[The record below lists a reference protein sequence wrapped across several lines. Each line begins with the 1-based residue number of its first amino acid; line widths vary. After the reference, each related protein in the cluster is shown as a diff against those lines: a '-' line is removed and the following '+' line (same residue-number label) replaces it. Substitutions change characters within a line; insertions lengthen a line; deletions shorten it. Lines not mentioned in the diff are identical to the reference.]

1 MSDSHDLTKTWG
13 DIDSAVRRISA
24 RCEVYKD
31 PTDRVFS
38 EATETEKLIE
48 IKESF
53 EEEALQFRL
62 AVIRERL
69 KQEKRDSWLRPIG
82 STEFDALIRVVI
94 ERKCLES
101 LNEIGITDLLIQ
113 IGRGKVEL
121 EKVNR
126 CGINIDY
133 YHYKDDILQDIIAAD
148 LIIGHAGAGTC
159 LEVLR
164 CKKPF
169 VVVVNEELMDNHQW
183 ELAERLH
190 ELDHIFC
197 TRLKDLAEI
206 IRSPEIF
213 KLKPFAGH
221 DYSTLA
227 NTVLRHMGIDDV

>member
-1 MSDSHDLTKTWG
+1 MLCFVT
-13 DIDSAVRRISA
+13 V
-24 RCEVYKD
+24 
-31 PTDRVFS
+31 
-38 EATETEKLIE
+38 
-48 IKESF
+48 
-53 EEEALQFRL
+53 
-62 AVIRERL
+62 
-69 KQEKRDSWLRPIG
+69 G
-82 STEFDALIRVVI
+82 STEFDALIRTVI
-94 ERKCLES
+94 EQKCLES

-113 IGRGKVEL
+113 MGRGKVKL

-133 YHYKDDILQDIIAAD
+133 YCYKDDILQDIRAAD

-190 ELDHIFC
+190 ELGHIFC
-197 TRLKDLAEI
+197 TKPNDLAEI

-213 KLKPFAGH
+213 KRKPFAGP
-221 DYSTLA
+221 DYSALA
-227 NTVLRHMGIDDV
+227 NAVLQHMGIDDT